1 MSELHWTGAAV
12 LLSLAVL
19 GNGSL
24 RRRRAHDAQEM
35 NFDAEDALDTRAH
48 AATHEPCRLAAV
60 RVSAE
65 RPASASRRRAS

>member
-24 RRRRAHDAQEM
+24 RRRRANDAPEM
-35 NFDAEDALDTRAH
+35 NFDAEDAPDTRAH
-48 AATHEPCRLAAV
+48 AAAHEPRRLAAA

-65 RPASASRRRAS
+65 RPASTPRRRAS